1 MAASTGNSTRVDELA
16 ELFVRDVKKL
26 LEVSK
31 VARNLSAS
39 EPIAITAEKVEE
51 NIQTLCPHVSKIFTH
66 SQSLRVSTNYS
77 YMVVLIGGG
86 NLTKGETKNF

>member
-1 MAASTGNSTRVDELA
+1 MDELA
-16 ELFVRDVKKL
+16 EIFVRDVKKL

-51 NIQTLCPHVSKIFTH
+51 NIQTLCPHVRCLDFYLTAS
-66 SQSLRVSTNYS
+66 
-77 YMVVLIGGG
+77 VLGV
-86 NLTKGETKNF
+86 